1 MKKEAKTA
9 VNQIT
14 EGVIWKQLL
23 LFFFP
28 IVFGTF
34 FQQIYNTA
42 DTIVVGRFVGKQAL
56 AAVGGS
62 TTVIV
67 NLAVGLFVGLS
78 SGASV
83 ILAQFYGAKDDD
95 SLEKTLHTAFA
106 FSIIGSI
113 VLGVIGYAGSRWML
127 QIMDTP
133 ADVLEDSVLYLHIY
147 FIGMLFNLLYN
158 MGAGILRAVGD
169 SKRPLYV
176 LIITCT
182 VNIILD
188 LLLVIGFGLGVLG
201 VAAATVISQAIS
213 AVIVI
218 VMLLKTK
225 ESYRLIPSRIRFH
238 SRYLKA
244 ILRIGI
250 PAALESTMY
259 NVSNLIIQVYVNKL
273 GTDTVA
279 AWGTLSK
286 IDAFFWMVL
295 NAFGISITTFVG
307 QNYGA
312 GKFTRMKKS
321 VRICMI
327 MALFSSVAI
336 SGTIILFGKELFG
349 LFTSDQ
355 KVLQIGVHMIF
366 RMLPA
371 YSIFE

>member
-83 ILAQFYGAKDDD
+83 IIAQFYGAKDDG

-106 FSIIGSI
+106 FSTIGSI
-113 VLGVIGYAGSRWML
+113 ALGVIGYAGSRWML

-213 AVIVI
+213 AVIV
-218 VMLLKTK
+218 VAMLLKTR

-279 AWGTLSK
+279 AWGTLIK
-286 IDAFFWMVL
+286 NDDFFWMVL
-295 NAFGISITTFVG
+295 NAFGISITTFV
-307 QNYGA
+307 
-312 GKFTRMKKS
+312 
-321 VRICMI
+321 
-327 MALFSSVAI
+327 
-336 SGTIILFGKELFG
+336 
-349 LFTSDQ
+349 
-355 KVLQIGVHMIF
+355 
-366 RMLPA
+366 
-371 YSIFE
+371 